1 MKPKNPVSVYG
12 WGSYVPPY
20 RLTVAEISRVWGR
33 DPVQYEEELNVK
45 EKAVAGPDEDSAT
58 MAVEA
63 GRNALSRAGVNPKDI
78 GALYVGTES
87 PPYAVK
93 PTATTVA
100 EALGVGPFSL
110 AADLEFACKA
120 GTEGLQATIALVSS
134 GMIKYGMAIGSDTA
148 QGGPGDHLEYTA
160 ASGATAIIVGP
171 GSKDAAATLEGSVSF
186 VSDTP
191 DFWRRYAARYPSH
204 GEGFTGE
211 PAYFK
216 HVEGA
221 TRALMEELGLKPSD
235 FDYVVFHQPNGRY
248 PLTAARDLGISPSA
262 LKVGLLSPMIGNTYA
277 AASIT
282 GFSAVL
288 DVAKPGQRVLVTSFG
303 SGAGSDSFSF
313 VIEDGIEARRDKARK
328 VMDYVSK
335 RVEIDYA
342 LYLKFRGGI
351 RLGGG
356 AK

>member
-1 MKPKNPVSVYG
+1 LKPVSKVSLHG

-20 RLTVAEISRVWGR
+20 RLTVAEVSRVWGR
-33 DPVQYEEELNVK
+33 DSKQYEEELNVK
-45 EKAVAGPDEDSAT
+45 EKAVAGVDEDSAT

-63 GRNALSRAGVNPKDI
+63 ANNALARAGVDPREL
-78 GALYVGTES
+78 GCVYVGSES

-93 PTATTVA
+93 PTATTVL
-100 EALGVGPFSL
+100 EAIGAGPLSL

-120 GTEGLQATIALVSS
+120 GTEGLQAAVGLVAS
-134 GMIKYGMAIGSDTA
+134 GMVKYGMAIGSDTA
-148 QGGPGDHLEYTA
+148 QGGPGDALEYTA
-160 ASGATAIIVGP
+160 ASGATALVVGP
-171 GSKDAAATLEGSVSF
+171 WSREAAAELEGSVSY

-191 DFWRRYAARYPSH
+191 DFWRRYGAIYPSH

-221 TRALMEELGLKPSD
+221 SKALMESLGLKPAD
-235 FDYVVFHQPNGRY
+235 FDYVVFHQPNGTF
-248 PLTAARDLGISPSA
+248 PAKAARDLGFPMEK
-262 LKVGLLSPMIGNTYA
+262 LKPGLLSPLIGNTYA

-288 DVAKPGQRVLVTSFG
+288 DVARPGQRILLTSFG

-313 VIEDGIEARRDKARK
+313 LVQDGIEEKRGKAPT
-328 VMDYVSK
+328 VMHYVER

-342 LYLKFRGGI
+342 LYLKYRGGI
-351 RLGGG
+351 RSGGG

>member
-1 MKPKNPVSVYG
+1 MKPKNGVSIYG

-33 DPVQYEEELNVK
+33 DPKQYEEELNVK
-45 EKAVAGPDEDSAT
+45 EKAVAGADEDTAT

-63 GRNALSRAGVNPKDI
+63 AKNAISRASVSTRDI
-78 GALYVGTES
+78 GVVYVGSES

-100 EALGVGPFSL
+100 EALGIGPLSL

-120 GTEGLQATIALVSS
+120 GSEGLEAAVALVGS
-134 GMIKYGMAIGSDTA
+134 GMVKYGLAIGSDTA

-160 ASGATAIIVGP
+160 ASGATAFLVGP
-171 GSKDAAATLEGSVSF
+171 ESSNAAASLEGSVSY

-191 DFWRRYAARYPSH
+191 DFWRRSGARYPSH

-221 TRALMEELGLKPSD
+221 TKALLQELGLKPSD

-248 PLTAARDLGISPSA
+248 PLTAARDLGFAPST
-262 LKVGLLSPMIGNTYA
+262 LKTGLLSPFIGNTYA
-277 AASIT
+277 AASLT

-288 DVAKPGQRVLVTSFG
+288 DEAKPGQRVLVTSFG

-313 VIEDGIEARRDKARK
+313 LISDGVEERRARAKF
-328 VMDYVSK
+328 VMDYVKK

-351 RLGGG
+351 NLGGG

>member
-1 MKPKNPVSVYG
+1 MKPKNGVSVYG

-20 RLTVAEISRVWGR
+20 RLTVAEVSRVWGR
-33 DPVQYEEELNVK
+33 DPKQYEDELNVK

-63 GRNALSRAGVNPKDI
+63 AKNALARASVQPSEV
-78 GALYVGTES
+78 GAVYVGSES

-100 EALGVGPFSL
+100 EALGIGPLSL

-120 GTEGLQATIALVSS
+120 GTEGLQAAIGLVGS
-134 GMIKYGMAIGSDTA
+134 GMVKYGLAIGSDTA

-160 ASGATAIIVGP
+160 ASGATALVVGP
-171 GSKDAAATLEGSVSF
+171 LSPDAAASLEGSVSF

-191 DFWRRYAARYPSH
+191 DFWRRYGAKYPSH

-221 TRALMEELGLKPSD
+221 TRALLEELGLKPSD

-248 PLTAARDLGISPSA
+248 PLTAARDLGFSPSA
-262 LKVGLLSPMIGNTYA
+262 LKVGLLSPFIGNTYA

-288 DVAKPGQRVLVTSFG
+288 DVAKPGQRVLLTSFG

-313 VIEDGIEARRDKARK
+313 VVTDGIEARRPKAK
-328 VMDYVSK
+328 FVMDYVKK

-342 LYLKFRGGI
+342 LYLKYRGGI
-351 RLGGG
+351 TLGGG